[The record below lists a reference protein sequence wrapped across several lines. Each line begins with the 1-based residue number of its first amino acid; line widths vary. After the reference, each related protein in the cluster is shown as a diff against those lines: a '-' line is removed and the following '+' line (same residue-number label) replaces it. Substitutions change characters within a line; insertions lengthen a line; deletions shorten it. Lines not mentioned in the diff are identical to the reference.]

1 MFQTKPEIAVGM
13 IRKALEERGPVGV
26 VLADA
31 GFGSDK
37 RFRESLEELEL
48 RYVVRV
54 QGSVSM

>member
-1 MFQTKPEIAVGM
+1 M